1 VTLFLRIGISLRIEQ
16 LGGNMAFRRWVFL
29 MLFLIV
35 SPYFIHAGTVRLVNN
50 SPYDLRAVIR
60 GSDGSFLGELVVKS
74 QKETDWTDT
83 YGQYGTYGGAN
94 ASMNSDYE
102 SKTPYT
108 VLWYCLDGSD
118 YAVCDTVSTGALVMA
133 QSCAGARMC
142 KPNRREVYPQESEG
156 NYLYKNPKTPPL
168 NQ

>member
-1 VTLFLRIGISLRIEQ
+1 V
-16 LGGNMAFRRWVFL
+16 FRRFVFL
-29 MLFLIV
+29 MLSLIF
-35 SPYFIHAGTVRLVNN
+35 SICLIQAGTVRLVNN

-74 QKETDWTDT
+74 QDENDWTDN
-83 YGQYGTYGGAN
+83 YGQFGLYGGAN
-94 ASMNSDYE
+94 PSMNENYQ

-108 VLWYCLDGSD
+108 VLWYCLDGAD
-118 YAVCDTVSTGALVMA
+118 YAVCDTVSTGAVVMA

-142 KPNRREVYPQESEG
+142 KPNRREAYPQEPEG
-156 NYLYKNPKTPPL
+156 NYLYKKPKTPPL